1 MGGCL
6 SSAISTCFG
15 CRKEIDRSLTVQRS
29 PIEITVKFLNGKS
42 ITLGDVDPSSYTIVD
57 IKKRICSINPMFQV
71 DRTVLLFKG
80 NLYKNSRTLEECE
93 IGNDSVL
100 YAQLNLGGPN
110 NKLLQKYAV

>member
-1 MGGCL
+1 
-6 SSAISTCFG
+6 
-15 CRKEIDRSLTVQRS
+15 
-29 PIEITVKFLNGKS
+29 
-42 ITLGDVDPSSYTIVD
+42 
-57 IKKRICSINPMFQV
+57 MFQV